1 MESFILKSILTCSI
15 AWQVKTVPI
24 GSVQIDSEHT
34 EREELSLLK
43 DNASKWKGDSVI
55 RGSLATAFYWEAG
68 ARYPSS
74 LNIALN
80 AFLKANTP
88 FGFLEEL
95 ENRLK
100 TSRQFL
106 WILNPKQILYIAT
119 PMEANDTQYLV
130 HLNKLTVSQIQ
141 SALNCKTFSQW

>member
-1 MESFILKSILTCSI
+1 MLANEKGILS
-15 AWQVKTVPI
+15 
-24 GSVQIDSEHT
+24 SE
-34 EREELSLLK
+34 E
-43 DNASKWKGDSVI
+43 V
-55 RGSLATAFYWEAG
+55 YWEAG

-106 WILNPKQILYIAT
+106 WILNPKQILYIPT
-119 PMEANDTQYLV
+119 PMEANNTQYLV
-130 HLNKLTVSQIQ
+130 HLNKLTVSLIQ
-141 SALNCKTFSQW
+141 SALNCKTFS